1 MAIEHKNQ
9 TLPVS
14 KNVENPVIPVIDY
27 SEKQEKACP
36 VSNFIELISKKWVIP
51 IVIELYR
58 KTLQDPMASM
68 RFNEISKIL
77 GDVNPRTLSLR
88 LKELEDKQILN
99 REQFNEVPLRVEYS
113 LTEKGIELGNKFLD
127 IDQWAKI
134 WGYLNTNLFL
144 EIL

>member
-1 MAIEHKNQ
+1 MAIENNNQ
-9 TLPVS
+9 AVHVS
-14 KNVENPVIPVIDY
+14 NTNPNVIIPEIDY

-58 KTLQDPMASM
+58 KSQTDPMASL

-88 LKELEDKQILN
+88 LKELEDKNILR
-99 REQFNEVPLRVEYS
+99 REQYNEVPLRVEYS
-113 LTEKGIELGNKFLD
+113 LTEKGFELGTKFLD
-127 IDQWAKI
+127 IDQWAKN
-134 WGYLNTNLFL
+134 W
-144 EIL
+144 E